1 MDDREVVAAIA
12 AGSPAG
18 VAAIYDR
25 YAAILYGYC
34 QWMLDRSA
42 EADQALQD
50 TIVVA
55 SGTIADLA
63 DVAKLRPWLY
73 SLARHE
79 CRRRLRTAKGQHSGP
94 EGDANDLPDVRG
106 DLGQAELL
114 SLIRGILAELPPHE
128 REATELSLRH
138 NLHDDDLAEALGVSW
153 SRAQALTAHARGRLE
168 RALGALLIAR
178 IGRAG
183 CSELDALLA
192 DWDGRLTEQAR
203 DLITGHCEQCETC
216 AGRRLGALRP
226 AALSGLMPLAPLP
239 PELRGQVLEL
249 CFSTAA
255 RAVTY
260 RRRVTRRAGSVWLGR
275 VIMFVR
281 WASLRGIR
289 RPATATVVLT
299 LWIMVVFAA
308 SLTTLA
314 FAGSHPTHAV
324 AAGPSIRPPS
334 TSPAAAAITA
344 AAAPAI
350 TSLSPSPTV
359 SQPQIVVPPST
370 EPSSTFVEPSPSRS
384 AKSSKSPSPKPS
396 KSPSS
401 SPSRSTSASP
411 SPSPTG

>member
-1 MDDREVVAAIA
+1 MDDREVVAAVA

-42 EADQALQD
+42 MRTGLSD

-79 CRRRLRTAKGQHSGP
+79 CRRRVRTAQGQHSGP

-183 CSELDALLA
+183 CSELDAL
-192 DWDGRLTEQAR
+192 W
-203 DLITGHCEQCETC
+203 
-216 AGRRLGALRP
+216 
-226 AALSGLMPLAPLP
+226 
-239 PELRGQVLEL
+239 
-249 CFSTAA
+249 
-255 RAVTY
+255 
-260 RRRVTRRAGSVWLGR
+260 
-275 VIMFVR
+275 
-281 WASLRGIR
+281 
-289 RPATATVVLT
+289 
-299 LWIMVVFAA
+299 
-308 SLTTLA
+308 
-314 FAGSHPTHAV
+314 
-324 AAGPSIRPPS
+324 
-334 TSPAAAAITA
+334 
-344 AAAPAI
+344 
-350 TSLSPSPTV
+350 
-359 SQPQIVVPPST
+359 
-370 EPSSTFVEPSPSRS
+370 
-384 AKSSKSPSPKPS
+384 
-396 KSPSS
+396 
-401 SPSRSTSASP
+401 
-411 SPSPTG
+411 PTGMGA